1 MICYRPEFKIDV
13 VCEEKPTDN
22 LLDGNLYVVSE
33 QVDKS
38 FVDKLAD
45 RIRCQ
50 KEATDEDG
58 LIYSYDIHLI
68 SGVAEKI
75 SSRILLDAVRNGA
88 NVILP
93 ICTPN
98 VCEKRYIV
106 AELKMQFIDI
116 LIPFMMMKAENHT
129 KESIK
134 ESLLNFAIN
143 EPEMCE
149 DFLADNLNKED
160 EYDKKS
166 YGFFARMISGFMPG
180 IMGAAISPLASFSIP
195 NNLTYKESH
204 DIISRFVKNW
214 NTVIR
219 LEDKELTPKQMSMLK
234 KAESECKYVFEQFD
248 VGVYYK
254 FTKLLS
260 KKKDVL
266 WAYDRTINRDEI
278 ARNSNIKVLVQSPIS
293 EIEDKLDPKTKNKKK
308 TNGKYRVYLSNEEK
322 IVQVKFG
329 RSASCVIYIM
339 YLLDRK
345 KRGDDIDTL
354 DIINNKQLFT
364 SIYTQIYNKYGVED
378 ICKTI
383 WGTKKNDKSRLSD
396 YYVNIRES
404 LDEAVSEFKES
415 SLPFYIPNKYSHIT
429 VLAENILISDD
440 IVVGDFIRY

>member
-1 MICYRPEFKIDV
+1 M
-13 VCEEKPTDN
+13 
-22 LLDGNLYVVSE
+22 
-33 QVDKS
+33 
-38 FVDKLAD
+38 
-45 RIRCQ
+45 
-50 KEATDEDG
+50 
-58 LIYSYDIHLI
+58 
-68 SGVAEKI
+68 
-75 SSRILLDAVRNGA
+75 
-88 NVILP
+88 
-93 ICTPN
+93 
-98 VCEKRYIV
+98 
-106 AELKMQFIDI
+106 
-116 LIPFMMMKAENHT
+116 
-129 KESIK
+129 
-134 ESLLNFAIN
+134 
-143 EPEMCE
+143 
-149 DFLADNLNKED
+149 
-160 EYDKKS
+160 
-166 YGFFARMISGFMPG
+166 
-180 IMGAAISPLASFSIP
+180 
-195 NNLTYKESH
+195 
-204 DIISRFVKNW
+204 
-214 NTVIR
+214 
-219 LEDKELTPKQMSMLK
+219 
-234 KAESECKYVFEQFD
+234 
-248 VGVYYK
+248 
-254 FTKLLS
+254 
-260 KKKDVL
+260 L